1 MMQPIAIVA
10 VICIMIASV
19 LPCQAQTQPQSVPPS
34 VHVPREAVQRTPMRV
49 SVLDG
54 RSFRD
59 TAGGET
65 YRLYGI
71 ETCEAGQF
79 AELGPQRWP
88 CDVVPLAW
96 LVTATL
102 NKWVACNVIVEK
114 DGLRHAR
121 CASHEVSDMGQELLR
136 IGAAVVD
143 GGESGPLIDLYRA
156 TEAEAK
162 RSSRGLWGST
172 FEMPWAFRHRQTS
185 QTPQQ

>member
-1 MMQPIAIVA
+1 
-10 VICIMIASV
+10 
-19 LPCQAQTQPQSVPPS
+19 
-34 VHVPREAVQRTPMRV
+34 
-49 SVLDG
+49 
-54 RSFRD
+54 
-59 TAGGET
+59 
-65 YRLYGI
+65 
-71 ETCEAGQF
+71 
-79 AELGPQRWP
+79 
-88 CDVVPLAW
+88 
-96 LVTATL
+96 VTATL

-143 GGESGPLIDLYRA
+143 GAESGTLIDLYKA

-172 FEMPWAFRHRQTS
+172 FEMPWAFRHRQRS